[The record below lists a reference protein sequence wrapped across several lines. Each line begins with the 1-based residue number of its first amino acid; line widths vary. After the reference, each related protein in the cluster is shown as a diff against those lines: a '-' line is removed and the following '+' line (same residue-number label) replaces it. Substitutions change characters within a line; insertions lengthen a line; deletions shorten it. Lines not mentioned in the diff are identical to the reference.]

1 MCRFSLV
8 LMLLLSGFA
17 SAQNLEV
24 VAKTRYK
31 IVGLTN
37 PGVIAGEL
45 VSDTAAVKSIP
56 VGLLEVKSDSSSVQ
70 IRASDPTTKQRVELV
85 ETSQGSRLWMWS
97 EPPKIEVKI
106 RVLDWDKRIFEEW
119 EDVCLIDAVPIP
131 DPTPTPAPN
140 VVDVQLANGATL
152 AAKAFLQRMADDMDA
167 IAGELKAG
175 KVKTVSAAA
184 AVNVERDKIVRE
196 QFKKEMATLMQPRLG
211 NADLRPEQASI
222 FNDIGTGFRQAVKQ

>member
-1 MCRFSLV
+1 MLRFSLL
-8 LMLLLSGFA
+8 LMLWMSGFA

-24 VAKTRYK
+24 VAKTRFK
-31 IVGLTN
+31 IIGLTN
-37 PGVIAGEL
+37 PGVIAGDL

-70 IRASDPTTKQRVELV
+70 VRATDPTTKQRVDLV
-85 ETSQGSRLWMWS
+85 ETSSGSRLWMWT

-119 EDVCLIDAVPIP
+119 EDVCLIDSAPTP

-140 VVDVQLANGATL
+140 VVDVQLANGSTL
-152 AAKAFLQRMADDMDA
+152 AAKSFLQRMADDMDA

-175 KVKTVSAAA
+175 KVKTVSQAAA
-184 AVNVERDKIVRE
+184 ANVEKDKLVRD
-196 QFKKEMATLMQPRLG
+196 QFKKDMATLMQPRLG
-211 NADLRPEQASI
+211 NADLKPEQSTI
-222 FNDIGTGFRQAVKQ
+222 FNDIGAGFRQAVKQ